1 MQSAKRIAVSVLIV
15 VGLGLA
21 AQGIAQDIKF
31 NPIQPTSNQP
41 LTDEQQGI
49 LAVRKAKASVVN
61 ILGTPVP
68 TTTPGIAASSP
79 AADGNGGVAGT
90 GFIISADGLI
100 VTNNHVVS
108 DSGYSYSVTLAD
120 GTSYPATILGQD
132 KFDDIALI
140 KISATGLTP
149 ADLGDSSSLETG
161 QTVFAIGNALGQYQD
176 TVTRGVVS
184 GLQRGI
190 NETGDS
196 SSPTTH
202 NWIQTDASINLGNS
216 GGPLINS
223 NGQVIGMDT
232 LIDPEGDSLGFA
244 IPINTIKDAVQ
255 QLQTF
260 GVVSRPFL
268 GVKFTTITPQ
278 TPAQGNASLQNG
290 ALISSV
296 LAGSPADTAGVLYGD
311 IVIAVNNQKLTQL
324 EALDQIIQSYNAGS
338 QITLKILRNGNEIDL
353 PVVLGSQK

>member
-1 MQSAKRIAVSVLIV
+1 MEKAKRIAVSILVI
-15 VGLGLA
+15 VGLGFA

-31 NPIQPTSNQP
+31 NSIQPTSNQP

-61 ILGTPVP
+61 ILGIPGTSTP
-68 TTTPGIAASSP
+68 ASLS
-79 AADGNGGVAGT
+79 AGSGDGSTSGEVAGT
-90 GFIISADGLI
+90 GFIINSDGLI

-108 DSGYSYSVTLAD
+108 ELGYNYLVTLAD

-140 KISATGLTP
+140 KISATGLTA
-149 ADLGDSSSLETG
+149 ADLGDSSTLETG

-190 NETGDS
+190 NESNDS
-196 SSPTTH
+196 SKPTTH

-232 LIDPEGDSLGFA
+232 LIDPQGDSLGFA

-268 GVKFTTITPQ
+268 GVEFTTITPQ
-278 TPAQGNASLQNG
+278 NPALGNAGIQNG
-290 ALISSV
+290 AVISSV
-296 LAGSPADTAGVLYGD
+296 LQGSPASAAGLLYGD
-311 IVIAVNNQKLTQL
+311 IVIAVNGQNLTQL
-324 EALDQIIQSYNAGS
+324 LPLDQLIQTYNAGA
-338 QITLKILRNGNEIDL
+338 QVTLKILRNGAEIDL